1 MRPVVG
7 DLSGQRD
14 LRLLVGD
21 ADLEA
26 FRELRPEHRRGR
38 FELEQGAERIE
49 QEDRFLHVCD
59 RVSHAWRSPDRQPET
74 RRQLKSF
81 AHFGVHRPCAP
92 TGTLFMSRRE
102 RYKRRTRHRGHPV
115 RKVIVMFAVLAIC
128 GVALGALA
136 AVGWVVEVAHTA
148 PNLSELKPRNPNPLS
163 EVFAS
168 DGTPLG
174 YIHSDQIYVQVAP
187 NLIPLTL
194 KRATV
199 AIEDRRFW
207 QHGALDYQGILR
219 AGVRDIF
226 GNRTSLQGASTLTM
240 QLVDNKYMPSDIASH
255 HNLKYKI
262 IQAKLAEQLEKKQ
275 GKSWILDT
283 YLNDV
288 PYGTVGGQTAV
299 GVGGASETF
308 FDKPVWRL
316 DLAQMA
322 LLAGLPQAPSEYNP
336 FLAPHLALQRRH
348 DVLDA
353 MVKSRYITQ
362 SQANAADREPLQVH
376 TNTAYRLR
384 REPYVFDY
392 IQQQLIQRFG
402 LKTVENG
409 GLKVYSTIDLQKQQQ
424 ARAAIDSHEGGPVLD
439 DQPAAALTSVDPHTG
454 RILAM
459 ASSATYDQT
468 KFDYPVQ
475 AHRQPG
481 SAFKIF
487 ALMTLIH
494 DYDGDPN
501 QTYYTS
507 RFLAPGWNSADPTWS
522 VHTAEET
529 YQGNINI
536 NKATVVSDNT
546 VFAQLAS
553 DLGYSKLDATAHA
566 MGITS
571 PLDGFP
577 SEVIGG
583 LRVGVTT
590 LEMADAYAT
599 IADGG
604 VHHAPTIIDKVVF
617 PDNHV
622 VNLGD
627 LAGQSGVLR
636 RRDSGG
642 DRRDEGCDHPGNRHL
657 SRLRLPGSRQ
667 DRNRKQHGQRVV
679 RRLHPAVLDSGL
691 GRLPA
696 GQHPDARRLRRRARG
711 ADLARLHAV
720 GVQRVLW
727 RLPGADNLLAR
738 HRVLRA
744 VRVDRRLVDDR
755 QLR

>member
-1 MRPVVG
+1 
-7 DLSGQRD
+7 
-14 LRLLVGD
+14 
-21 ADLEA
+21 
-26 FRELRPEHRRGR
+26 
-38 FELEQGAERIE
+38 
-49 QEDRFLHVCD
+49 
-59 RVSHAWRSPDRQPET
+59 
-74 RRQLKSF
+74 
-81 AHFGVHRPCAP
+81 
-92 TGTLFMSRRE
+92 
-102 RYKRRTRHRGHPV
+102 
-115 RKVIVMFAVLAIC
+115 MFCVLAVC
-128 GVALGALA
+128 GIAVGALA
-136 AVGWVVEVAHTA
+136 AVGWVVEVAHSA
-148 PNLSELKPRNPNPLS
+148 PNLSQLKPRSPNTLS

-174 YIHSDQIYVQVAP
+174 YIHSDQIYVKVAP

-219 AGVRDIF
+219 AGIRDVF
-226 GNRTSLQGASTLTM
+226 GNHSALQGASTLTM
-240 QLVDNKYMPSDIASH
+240 QLVDNKYMPADIAAH

-262 IQAKLAEQLEKKQ
+262 IQAKLAEQLEKKR
-275 GKSWILDT
+275 GKAWILDT
-283 YLNDV
+283 YLNNV

-299 GVGGASETF
+299 GVGAASEMF

-322 LLAGLPQAPSEYNP
+322 LIAGLPQAPSEYNP
-336 FLAPHLALQRRH
+336 FIAPHLALQRRH

-353 MVKSRYITQ
+353 MAKSDYITQ

-376 TNTAYRLR
+376 SNTSYHVR
-384 REPYVFDY
+384 REQYVFDY
-392 IQQQLIQRFG
+392 VQQQLIQRFG

-409 GLKVYSTIDLQKQQQ
+409 GLKVYSTIDLQKQQE
-424 ARAAIDSHEGGPVLD
+424 ARSAIDSHEGGPVLD
-439 DQPAAALTSVDPHTG
+439 NQPAAALTSVDPHTG

-507 RFLAPGWNSADPTWS
+507 KFLPAGWNSADPTWS

-536 NKATVVSDNT
+536 TKATVVSDNT

-617 PDNHV
+617 PDGSV
-622 VNLGD
+622 VNLGN
-627 LAGQSGVLR
+627 S
-636 RRDSGG
+636 
-642 DRRDEGCDHPGNRHL
+642 PGNRVFSDGETAAAINVMKGVITQGTGTSADYGCPAAGKTGTANNMDNAWFVGFTPQYSTAVWVGYPQGNIPMPDGFGGALAAPIWHDYMQAASNGFCGDFPPPTTPWHGTAFFGPFASTGSASTSGNSGNSGNTGNTGNGGPTQYHNPTL
-657 SRLRLPGSRQ
+657 YQQPPQGGSKPGS
-667 DRNRKQHGQRVV
+667 GQPPGFGTG
-679 RRLHPAVLDSGL
+679 HNPGGSG
-691 GRLPA
+691 GGGSGSGGA
-696 GQHPDARRLRRRARG
+696 GAGGNGGKH
-711 ADLARLHAV
+711 H
-720 GVQRVLW
+720 
-727 RLPGADNLLAR
+727 
-738 HRVLRA
+738 
-744 VRVDRRLVDDR
+744 
-755 QLR
+755 